1 MVLYYNEQVRTW
13 KQLLAHNEEMKVMC
27 QQRNGAFKADQYDAA
42 VLKVARLSEVKKAL
56 DDARKKMQSV
66 NQYKIDSL
74 RAFNKRTQY
83 GEDKQYMGFSK
94 GEVERLIKTY
104 DDNAKIEK
112 EQLAILDAEQ
122 LDTLRTNISDY
133 YGGGYLMQNY
143 SLSPGTSVVLSQT
156 KSLSNGNN
164 ITTTHDAT
172 LTGGGGFGVKEFIKL
187 VNSNNINLGR
197 NWMFENGTRND
208 ESFATNITLAMNATS
223 SMSFDM
229 YAAPDGFAPIFF
241 VRGGA
246 TSCPY
251 IDEERT
257 KYFEPGRHVLT
268 TSTAAIDKPYL
279 YLRQGTP
286 SMQNDLPVG
295 ASAYFTLGRYDQPVV
310 RNRLGRRL

>member
-1 MVLYYNEQVRTW
+1 
-13 KQLLAHNEEMKVMC
+13 
-27 QQRNGAFKADQYDAA
+27 
-42 VLKVARLSEVKKAL
+42 
-56 DDARKKMQSV
+56 
-66 NQYKIDSL
+66 
-74 RAFNKRTQY
+74 
-83 GEDKQYMGFSK
+83 
-94 GEVERLIKTY
+94 
-104 DDNAKIEK
+104 
-112 EQLAILDAEQ
+112 
-122 LDTLRTNISDY
+122 
-133 YGGGYLMQNY
+133 MQNY

-172 LTGGGGFGVKEFIKL
+172 LTGGGGFGVKEIIKL
-187 VNSNNINLGR
+187 VNSNNINVGR

-295 ASAYFTLGRYDQPVV
+295 ASAYFTLGMTNQSSVTGSAGVYKLRPMDKHSGEQ
-310 RNRLGRRL
+310 LGAVLEVNGTPLTSAGITYMVASGDSLFVQLRVYQSNPEVMNYEDI